1 MSVYTQVFGGATIYP
16 SDVSYLALSLT
27 EDTTLSWPLET
38 NAGNTVAARIIDVT
52 PTGAYSIIMPPADQT
67 GVGQTIL
74 FNNLGPSTITVKDD
88 AGGTLLSISQ
98 GQQWQIYLTDN
109 TTAAGSWRTFRY
121 GASTAQAQASALA
134 GYGLTATGS
143 TLSQTSP
150 TVLFNSNYTAGV
162 ADRASTYVWDG
173 GVGTL
178 TLPAAATVGD
188 GFFIS
193 VRNGGSGNLTID
205 PSGAELINGGAT
217 LVLRPGDSA
226 IPTSDGIGW
235 YTIGYGQQA
244 VFAFDYTSISI
255 TGESDPYTLS
265 GAELNRIAYRIDG
278 ALIADLDIIVPPT
291 TQQYWIDNSTTGSFN
306 LGFRTASQVVPV
318 IIAQGSRGIY
328 YCDGSDVVNAATAG
342 ISTPIAVADG
352 GTGATTA
359 GAALINL
366 GGTTDG
372 IALFTAASAAAARA
386 VINAVTP
393 EEAQKF
399 AVAIS

>member
-1 MSVYTQVFGGATIYP
+1 
-16 SDVSYLALSLT
+16 
-27 EDTTLSWPLET
+27 
-38 NAGNTVAARIIDVT
+38 
-52 PTGAYSIIMPPADQT
+52 
-67 GVGQTIL
+67 
-74 FNNLGPSTITVKDD
+74 
-88 AGGTLLSISQ
+88 
-98 GQQWQIYLTDN
+98 
-109 TTAAGSWRTFRY
+109 
-121 GASTAQAQASALA
+121 
-134 GYGLTATGS
+134 LTATGS

-150 TVLFNSNYTAGV
+150 TVLFNSNYTAGA
-162 ADRASTYVWDG
+162 ADRASTYVWNG

-205 PSGAELINGGAT
+205 PSGSELINGGAT

-226 IPTSDGIGW
+226 IPTSDGLGW

-244 VFAFDYTSISI
+244 IFAFDYTSIDI

-265 GAELNRIAYRIDG
+265 GAELNRVAYRIDG
-278 ALIADLDIIVPPT
+278 TLTADLDIIVPPT
-291 TQQYWIDNSTTGSFN
+291 TQQYWIDNSTTGSFD
-306 LGFRTASQVVPV
+306 LGFRTSSQAVAVVVP
-318 IIAQGSRGIY
+318 QGSRGIY

-342 ISTPIAVADG
+342 VSTPIAVADG

-372 IALFTAASAAAARA
+372 IALFTAASADAARA

-393 EEAQKF
+393 EDAQKF